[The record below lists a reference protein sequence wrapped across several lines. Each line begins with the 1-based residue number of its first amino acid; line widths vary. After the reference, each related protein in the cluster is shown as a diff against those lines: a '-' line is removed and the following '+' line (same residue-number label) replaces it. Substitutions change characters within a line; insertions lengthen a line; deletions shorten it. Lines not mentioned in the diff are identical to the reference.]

1 MTQSLYNFFREKFT
15 FANLMN
21 FQNAADDFSVVAMR
35 LMDVV
40 CGDRFLMENYPKKF
54 NMNFLVVKLMNITE
68 IPLISI
74 YMVGE

>member
-35 LMDVV
+35 LMDMV

-54 NMNFLVVKLMNITE
+54 NMKFPGSQINEYYRNSININ
-68 IPLISI
+68 LH
-74 YMVGE
+74 GR

>member
-40 CGDRFLMENYPKKF
+40 CGDRFLME
-54 NMNFLVVKLMNITE
+54 I
-68 IPLISI
+68 I
-74 YMVGE
+74 